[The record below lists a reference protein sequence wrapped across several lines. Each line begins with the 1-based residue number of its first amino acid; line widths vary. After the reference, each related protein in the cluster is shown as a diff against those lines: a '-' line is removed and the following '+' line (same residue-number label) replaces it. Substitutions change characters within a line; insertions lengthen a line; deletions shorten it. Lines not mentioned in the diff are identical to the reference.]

1 MTPEFA
7 VALVQN
13 YPLTTP
19 LVHLT
24 GTLRIDNFLERTL
37 NAWPSIQQVLQLF
50 Q

>member
-1 MTPEFA
+1 MTPEF
-7 VALVQN
+7 VMTLVRD

-24 GTLRIDNFLERTL
+24 GTLRLDNFLDRTL

-50 Q
+50 